1 MSTTVNVTTEGDVTV
16 GVEYN
21 PVAGSGTDTNIGIT
35 RTSSTVVVTSSSG
48 TDGTILAAD
57 GTNAGVFTSA
67 SYTKL
72 AAISGTNTGDQSIFK
87 NIAVAGQSTV
97 VADSTNDTLTLVA
110 GSNITLTTDAS
121 TDTVTITASGGGTG
135 DVVGPASATDGAFAL
150 FDTTTGKLLKNGSV
164 PGGAATLNVG
174 TTTGTVAAG
183 DDSRF
188 TNART
193 PTAHASTHVTGGTD
207 AIQSATLSQNGLA
220 TATQITKLD
229 GIEAGADVTDAAN
242 VSAAGAVM
250 KTLADAKGDL
260 FAATAADTVARL
272 PIGASN
278 GHVLTVDSAEATG
291 MKWTAPSGSGGDV
304 VGPASSTDN
313 AFARFDSTTGKLL
326 QNSTATLDDVGLA
339 SVDGI
344 QFATAPTSTVGTA
357 KTVWDT
363 TNSCPSV
370 GLNSSVTSFLGTDLH
385 IKVYNPTAS
394 GMTTMQVVR
403 QSGASG
409 TRLNVQLALADS
421 DTTSATSIG
430 VVAQS
435 IASHGEGFIQTAGL
449 LQGVNTNAYEEGDTL
464 WLSASTAGLITNSRP
479 SAPNHGVRIG
489 YCIKKSAGAG
499 IILIDILNGFEIS
512 ELHDV
517 LITEPIADNSF
528 LTYDT
533 TSSVWLN
540 EAPSAAKSSIG
551 LGNVTNDAQTKAAIV
566 PNTAPTAGQLLVGN
580 AGGTAYAPVS
590 LSSDA
595 TVASTGALTL
605 ATVNSNVGSYGSATQ
620 SAAVTVNAKGLV
632 TAVSAS
638 TVTPAVGSITGLGT
652 GVATALAVNV
662 GTAGAPVVLDGA
674 LGTPSSGTLS
684 GCTGLPISGLTSS
697 TSTAL
702 GVGTLEL
709 GAASDTTLARSSAG
723 NMTIEGNLV
732 YRAGGSFV
740 GMPIELGYACSD
752 ETTALTTGEKV
763 AFYAPFAFNL
773 TSVECCVTTAPTGSA
788 LTVDVESPAGTTLL
802 SAVAS
807 ISASAFTAT
816 GSVSGG
822 TQSIAKGARVS
833 IDIDQIGSTIAGTG
847 LKVTLLGTRA

>member
-35 RTSSTVVVTSSSG
+35 RTSSAVVVTSSSG

-67 SYTKL
+67 NYTKL
-72 AAISGTNTGDQSIFK
+72 AGISGTNTGDQNIFK
-87 NIAVAGQSTV
+87 NVAVAGQSTV

-110 GSNITLTTDAS
+110 GTNITLTTDAA
-121 TDTVTITASGGGTG
+121 TDTVTITAAGGGGSG
-135 DVVGPASATDGAFAL
+135 DVVGPASATNGAFAL
-150 FDTTTGKLLKNGSV
+150 FDTTTGKLLKNGSI

-174 TTTGTVAAG
+174 TTAGTVAAG
-183 DDSRF
+183 DDSRL

-193 PTAHASTHVTGGTD
+193 PTSHASTHVTGGTD
-207 AIQSATLSQNGLA
+207 AIQSATSSQNGLA
-220 TATQITKLD
+220 TSTQITKLD
-229 GIEAGADVTDAAN
+229 GIEAGADVTDATN
-242 VSAAGAVM
+242 VAAAGAVM

-260 FAATAADTVARL
+260 FAATAADTVTRL
-272 PIGASN
+272 PIGVSN
-278 GHVLTVDSAEATG
+278 GHVLTVDSAETTG

-339 SVDGI
+339 SLDAV
-344 QFATAPTSTVGTA
+344 QFATAPTTTEGAA
-357 KTVWDT
+357 KAVWNA
-363 TNSCPSV
+363 TNSCLSI
-370 GLNSSVTSFLGTDLH
+370 GLNSSVTSLVGTDSH
-385 IKVYNPTAS
+385 VQVYNESAS
-394 GMTTMQVVR
+394 TMTVMQVVR
-403 QSGASG
+403 QSGSSG
-409 TRLNVQLALADS
+409 TRLSVELALANTDAN
-421 DTTSATSIG
+421 SATSIG
-430 VVAQS
+430 VVAQT
-435 IASHGEGFIQTAGL
+435 IASHAQGFIQTAGL
-449 LQGVNTNAYEEGDTL
+449 LQGVNTNAFLEGDTL
-464 WLSASTAGLITNSRP
+464 WLSPTTAGLITNVRP
-479 SAPNHGVRIG
+479 TAPNHSVRIG

-499 IILIDILNGFEIS
+499 IILIDILNGFEIG

-517 LITEPIADNSF
+517 VITEPVADNSF

-533 TSSVWLN
+533 ASSVWIN

-551 LGNVTNDAQTKAAIV
+551 LGSVTNDAQTKAAIV

-632 TAVSAS
+632 TAVSTS
-638 TVTPAVGSITGLGT
+638 TITPAVGSITGLGT

-662 GTAGAPVVLDGA
+662 GSAGAPVVNGGA

-702 GVGTLEL
+702 GVGTIEL

-723 NMTIEGNLV
+723 NVTIEGNLI

-740 GMPIELGYACSD
+740 GMPVDLGYACSD
-752 ETTALTTGEKV
+752 EVTALTTGEKV

-773 TSVECCVTTAPTGSA
+773 TSVECCVSIAPTVSA
-788 LTVDVESPAGTTLL
+788 LTVDVESPAGTSLL

-807 ISASAFTAT
+807 ISTSAFTAT

-833 IDIDQIGSTIAGTG
+833 IDIDQAGGVAAG

>member
-1 MSTTVNVTTEGDVTV
+1 
-16 GVEYN
+16 
-21 PVAGSGTDTNIGIT
+21 
-35 RTSSTVVVTSSSG
+35 
-48 TDGTILAAD
+48 
-57 GTNAGVFTSA
+57 
-67 SYTKL
+67 
-72 AAISGTNTGDQSIFK
+72 
-87 NIAVAGQSTV
+87 
-97 VADSTNDTLTLVA
+97 
-110 GSNITLTTDAS
+110 
-121 TDTVTITASGGGTG
+121 
-135 DVVGPASATDGAFAL
+135 
-150 FDTTTGKLLKNGSV
+150 
-164 PGGAATLNVG
+164 
-174 TTTGTVAAG
+174 
-183 DDSRF
+183 
-188 TNART
+188 
-193 PTAHASTHVTGGTD
+193 
-207 AIQSATLSQNGLA
+207 
-220 TATQITKLD
+220 
-229 GIEAGADVTDAAN
+229 
-242 VSAAGAVM
+242 
-250 KTLADAKGDL
+250 
-260 FAATAADTVARL
+260 
-272 PIGASN
+272 
-278 GHVLTVDSAEATG
+278 
-291 MKWTAPSGSGGDV
+291 
-304 VGPASSTDN
+304 
-313 AFARFDSTTGKLL
+313 
-326 QNSTATLDDVGLA
+326 
-339 SVDGI
+339 
-344 QFATAPTSTVGTA
+344 
-357 KTVWDT
+357 
-363 TNSCPSV
+363 
-370 GLNSSVTSFLGTDLH
+370 
-385 IKVYNPTAS
+385 
-394 GMTTMQVVR
+394 MTTMQVVR